1 MDRTLSNPLYVLAPP
16 LLAWASLCSAEQ
28 PSAYRVTDD
37 QLWAALDLEQPGLA
51 ELKAAVSS
59 GNSEKAARAWASYFA
74 SRRRP
79 QCHFNR
85 EQWPRYVR
93 EEFSAIAKAIVAE
106 ADQAVAGRLDAYT
119 MQLPVKGRAPDGRID
134 WLNNPTRDSN
144 YVNLVGCQTFLN
156 PLGRAY
162 LLTGD
167 ERYPQTFAWIFDS
180 WFENQEAICKAQ
192 GGLNFE
198 VIYRAYYPGIQVRI
212 LADNYYC
219 MAGSSSLTPAIHV
232 RLMRQ
237 LLAFAR
243 YLEKAEVAYRK
254 GNQQVGAVLGL
265 GIAGLVFPE
274 FKDASKWV
282 QQAESLM
289 AQHLRE
295 DFFADGGHKELC
307 TQYHKTCLR
316 DIGYVG
322 MTSEANGRPSPLF
335 HGETGR
341 NTEHACDW
349 LAHTIMPTNEN
360 PPLHS
365 DVFSTDWAIHLLMSA
380 AYFKRPDHAWL
391 AERFWSQNKIPSQKP
406 PLAPD
411 VHMLCESLSRSAL
424 TKGEPPKYL
433 GCHLAESGF
442 AIMRTGRDPNDR
454 YLVFQ
459 YGWANTSHAYP
470 AALSFLYEAN
480 GELVATHPGSPLSY
494 RHPAYAYCSTTMAH
508 NTISIDGV
516 SYPKLRSIAPGGICE
531 AYADLPGLW
540 YISGRHEGYKD
551 KAGVVHHRQLVLIK
565 DGPLLIL
572 DHLDGGAGHTAQW
585 NFHTPLTAEVN
596 ANRSVTLSGRKSYRL
611 IPAWPDTL
619 TSVRTLR
626 HWAAVLPKDC
636 QPADCGAEVNGLA
649 FEQPIRQDA
658 TDIAI
663 ALFEGDGR
671 ISVSSPDLIRLTSHR
686 TTYEILGSRLAGPRK
701 VAGIEY
707 DGLLLVL
714 KRIDGRIDCAWIV
727 NGTRLIIDG
736 RNWLKRSEP
745 RSEMLTV
752 QDDG

>member
-1 MDRTLSNPLYVLAPP
+1 MELDR
-16 LLAWASLCSAEQ
+16 
-28 PSAYRVTDD
+28 
-37 QLWAALDLEQPGLA
+37 PGLA
-51 ELKAAVSS
+51 ALKAAVTNGDSQ
-59 GNSEKAARAWASYFA
+59 GAARAWASYFT

-79 QCHFNR
+79 QCHFDR
-85 EQWPRYVR
+85 ERWPRYIR

-106 ADQAVAGRLDAYT
+106 ADQVVEGKLDAYT
-119 MQLPVKGRAPDGRID
+119 IRLPVKGRAPDGRID
-134 WLNNPTRDSN
+134 WLHNPTKDSN
-144 YVNLVGCQTFLN
+144 YVNLVGCQGFLN

-167 ERYPQTFAWIFDS
+167 ERHPQTFAWIFDS
-180 WFENQEAICKAQ
+180 WFDNQEAICKAQ

-198 VIYRAYYPGIQVRI
+198 VIYRAYYPGIQIRI
-212 LADNYYC
+212 LVDNYYC
-219 MAGSSSLTPAIHV
+219 MAGSPSLTPAIHV

-243 YLEKAEVAYRK
+243 CIEKAETAYRK

-265 GIAGLVFPE
+265 GIAGLIFPE

-289 AQHLRE
+289 ARHLRE

-335 HGETGR
+335 HGEIGR
-341 NTEHACDW
+341 DTERACDW

-380 AYFKRPDHAWL
+380 AYFKRSDHAWL
-391 AERFWSQNKIPSQKP
+391 ARRFWSQNKAPSQKP

-411 VHMLCESLSRSAL
+411 VYMLCEPLSRSAIVNA
-424 TKGEPPKYL
+424 EPPNYL
-433 GCHLAESGF
+433 SCHLADSGF
-442 AIMRTGRDPNDR
+442 AIMRTGRDPKDR
-454 YLVFQ
+454 YLMFQ

-494 RHPAYAYCSTTMAH
+494 RHPAYAYCETTMAH
-508 NTISIDGV
+508 NTISIDGS
-516 SYPKLRSIAPGGICE
+516 SYPKVRSIAPGGICE

-540 YISGRHEGYKD
+540 YISGRHEGYKE
-551 KAGVVHHRQLVLIK
+551 KAGIVHQRQLVAIK

-572 DHLDGGAGHTAQW
+572 DHLDGGAGHSAQW
-585 NFHTPLTAEVN
+585 NFHTPLRIEIGADK
-596 ANRSVTLSGRKSYRL
+596 SVTLTGRESYHL
-611 IPAWPDTL
+611 NPAWPEAITA
-619 TSVRTLR
+619 VNAHR

-636 QPADCGAEVNGLA
+636 QPADCGAEVNGLS

-658 TDIAI
+658 TDIAV
-663 ALFEGDGR
+663 ALFEGNGR
-671 ISVSSPDLIRLTSHR
+671 ISADSPDLIRLTSDPAA
-686 TTYEILGSRLAGPRK
+686 YEILGSRPARLRK
-701 VAGIEY
+701 VDGIEY
-707 DGLLLVL
+707 VGQLLVV
-714 KRIDGRIDCAWIV
+714 KRTDGRIDCAWAV

-736 RNWLKRSEP
+736 RTWLKSSEP
-745 RSEMLTV
+745 RSEMLTP
-752 QDDG
+752 QGGG